1 MSFSGDARLGIS
13 YKLGAGKI
21 IILMEYFLFDTNIV
35 NHKFVKFNPLS
46 NFPIIWYLYNV
57 IHGYNF
63 NEKLEAVT
71 EPGESLAGPRLFTS
85 LLKYIILVQWSRC
98 LYRRRQ

>member
-1 MSFSGDARLGIS
+1 MSFSGDARLGKS
-13 YKLGAGKI
+13 YNLSI
-21 IILMEYFLFDTNIV
+21 FLFDTSIV

-46 NFPIIWYLYNV
+46 NFSVIWYLYNV

-63 NEKLEAVT
+63 NKKLEAVT

-85 LLKYIILVQWSRC
+85 LLKYIILVQ
-98 LYRRRQ
+98 